1 MNVIVS
7 ILIFSFLILIH
18 EFGHF
23 AAAKVFGVQV
33 NEFSMFMGPAIWQK
47 QIGSTLYSLRCIPFG
62 GYCAMEGEEEASA
75 NPHALTAAAW
85 WKRLI
90 IFAAGAFMNFV
101 AGIVFLAIFLAPA
114 QGFVVPVVGA
124 IEPGCAIAGE
134 YGLQVGDR
142 IVKVDGEYLYTA
154 SDFTQI
160 LAMNGGE
167 NHDLVL
173 RRGGEK
179 VYLSDFS
186 MVKGEFAN
194 ADGTTSLRYGFDFAV
209 VEATPMGKLSQVG
222 ASALDMAR
230 LVRFSL
236 RMLLSGQAGMQDLS
250 GPVGIVKEMTVSA
263 NAAPTRAQGLRRL
276 LYFGSFIAI
285 NLGVMNLLPLPALDG
300 GRVVTLL
307 LTTAVEAVT
316 RKKLNPKYEG
326 YIHAAGMAALSALM
340 LFVLFKDFIL
350 LFKR

>member
-23 AAAKVFGVQV
+23 AAAKMFGVQV
-33 NEFSMFMGPAIWQK
+33 NEFSMFMGPALWQK
-47 QIGSTLYSLRCIPFG
+47 QIGDTLYSLRCIPFG
-62 GYCAMEGEEEASA
+62 GYCAMEGEEEASS

-90 IFAAGAFMNFV
+90 IFVAGAFMNFV
-101 AGIVFLAIFLAPA
+101 AGLLFLAVFLAPA
-114 QGFVVPVVGA
+114 RGFIMPVVGA

-134 YGLQVGDR
+134 AGLQVGDR
-142 IVKVDGEYLYTA
+142 ILKVDGENLYTA
-154 SDFTQI
+154 SDFSQI

-167 NHDLVL
+167 KHDLVL
-173 RRGGEK
+173 ERSGER
-179 VYLSDFS
+179 VYLTDFP
-186 MVKGEFAN
+186 MVKREFAN
-194 ADGTTSLRYGFDFAV
+194 ADGSVSLRYGFDFTA
-209 VEATPMGKLSQVG
+209 VEATPMRKLTYVG

-236 RMLLSGQAGMQDLS
+236 RMLVSGQAGVQDLS

-263 NAAPTRAQGLRRL
+263 NAAPTRMQGLRSL

-285 NLGVMNLLPLPALDG
+285 NLGVMNLLPIPALDG
-300 GRVVTLL
+300 GRAVTLL

-316 RKKLNPKYEG
+316 HKKLNPKYEG
-326 YIHAAGMAALSALM
+326 YIHAAGMAVLSGLM
-340 LFVLFKDFIL
+340 IFILFKDFIL